1 MARPK
6 RRREARRPLER
17 TGSSTG
23 GRSVRMA
30 ARGGVARASG
40 EPSAALQKAAT
51 WERAYVVKDFRRI
64 GKTVAAML
72 ALLALAGFAENA
84 FLR

>member
-1 MARPK
+1 MARTK

-17 TGSSTG
+17 TGSTT
-23 GRSVRMA
+23 A
-30 ARGGVARASG
+30 ARSGRATGRGGIARASG

-64 GKTVAAML
+64 GITVAAML
-72 ALLALAGFAENA
+72 VLLAIAGFAENA
-84 FLR
+84 LLR